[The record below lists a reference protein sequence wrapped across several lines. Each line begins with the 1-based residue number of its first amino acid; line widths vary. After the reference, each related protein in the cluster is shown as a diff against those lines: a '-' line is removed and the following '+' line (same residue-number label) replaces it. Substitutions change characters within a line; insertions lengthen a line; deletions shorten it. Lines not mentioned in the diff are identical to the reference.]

1 MNITGTIIQAGN
13 ICDNDGAPV
22 TGLLI
27 ECTREALMAGPIPL
41 YEAVT
46 ITPVEQTPPP
56 AED

>member
-1 MNITGTIIQAGN
+1 MNITGTIVQIGN
-13 ICDNDGAPV
+13 V
-22 TGLLI
+22 TDHNGETFPGIII

-46 ITPVEQTPPP
+46 ITPVEQTPP